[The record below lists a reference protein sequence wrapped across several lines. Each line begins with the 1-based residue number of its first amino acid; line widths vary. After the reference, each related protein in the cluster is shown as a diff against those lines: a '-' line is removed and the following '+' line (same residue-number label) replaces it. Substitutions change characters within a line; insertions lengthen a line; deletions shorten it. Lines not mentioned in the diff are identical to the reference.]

1 MPGSGRS
8 RGGPMLA
15 LLAFAQF
22 ISAIDYNIVYV
33 ALPEIGRQIGF
44 STQTLQWV
52 VSAYAV
58 TFGGFLLLG
67 GRAADLL
74 GRRRMFAVALALYG
88 IASLAGGLATSPGLL
103 IAARAVQGLGGAL
116 LLPATLSL
124 INTMFAEGPAR
135 SRALAVWGGAGGVGL
150 ALGSLLGGVLTDALG
165 WESVFFVNVPL
176 AAIAVAG
183 VFAVFPAEPRGE
195 RRGGFDLP
203 GALSATLGSTLLVFG
218 LVQGPEAGW
227 ADPVIVGSL
236 LAAMALLGLFVAIE
250 ARSAEPLMPLTLL
263 TNRSLTA
270 AMAVTFIFMGT
281 FGAQYY
287 ILTVYLQDLRGFDAL
302 ATGLAFL
309 PGGLMALLGTKVSE
323 RLLIRTGTRT
333 TLLTGLGLGA
343 AGMIAF
349 GLAMSPQGGY
359 AVLLPGIVLISL
371 GQGVA
376 WTAMFVAASAGVAPQ
391 RQGIASAM
399 ASTTQQIG
407 SAVGLAVLVAIINA
421 GPAGTAT
428 TDGLRTAGLLAAT
441 LTLVGAGV
449 ALTLRGSPASGPVQ
463 QAVTTSSGDT
473 RVGG

>member
-1 MPGSGRS
+1 MPGSWRS
-8 RGGPMLA
+8 RNGLMLA

-58 TFGGFLLLG
+58 AFGGFLLLG

-74 GRRRMFAVALALYG
+74 GRRQMFAAALALYG
-88 IASLAGGLATSPGLL
+88 IASLAGGLATSPALL
-103 IAARAVQGLGGAL
+103 IAARAAQGLGGAL

-124 INTMFAEGPAR
+124 INTTFTEGPAR

-176 AAIAVAG
+176 AAVAIAAT
-183 VFAVFPAEPRGE
+183 FALFPTEPRSD

-227 ADPVIVGSL
+227 GSPTIVGAL
-236 LAAMALLGLFVAIE
+236 LAAAAFLGLFVTIE
-250 ARSAEPLMPLTLL
+250 ARSAEPLMPLRLFI
-263 TNRSLTA
+263 NRSLTA

-309 PGGLMALLGTKVSE
+309 PGGLMALAGTKVSE
-323 RLLIRTGTRT
+323 RMLIRTGTRT

-343 AGMIAF
+343 AGMITF
-349 GLAMSPQGGY
+349 GLALSPHGGY
-359 AVLLPGIVLISL
+359 AVLLPGIVMTSL
-371 GQGVA
+371 AQGIA
-376 WTAMFVAASAGVAPQ
+376 WTAMFVAASTGVAPE

-407 SAVGLAVLVAIINA
+407 SAVGLAVLVAVINT
-421 GPAGTAT
+421 GPAGAAT
-428 TDGLRTAGLLAAT
+428 TDGLRAAALLAA
-441 LTLVGAGV
+441 
-449 ALTLRGSPASGPVQ
+449 ALTLAGAAVARTLRKPQAAKPAQQVTSTSP
-463 QAVTTSSGDT
+463 GDT
-473 RVGG
+473 RTGS

>member
-1 MPGSGRS
+1 
-8 RGGPMLA
+8 MLA
-15 LLAFAQF
+15 VLAFAQF

-58 TFGGFLLLG
+58 AFGGLMLLG

-74 GRRRMFAVALALYG
+74 GRRRMFTLALALYG

-116 LLPATLSL
+116 LLPATLSQ
-124 INTMFAEGPAR
+124 INTTFTEGPAR

-150 ALGSLLGGVLTDALG
+150 ALGSLLGGVLTNALG

-176 AAIAVAG
+176 AAAAIVAAF
-183 VFAVFPAEPRGE
+183 VLFPAEPRGD

-227 ADPVIVGSL
+227 GSPAIVGSL
-236 LAAMALLGLFVAIE
+236 LAAVASLGLFVAIE
-250 ARSAEPLMPLTLL
+250 ARTAEPLMPLRLF
-263 TNRSLTA
+263 TNSSLTA

-287 ILTVYLQDLRGFDAL
+287 ILTVYLQELRGFDAL

-309 PGGLMALLGTKVSE
+309 PGGLMALMGTKVSA
-323 RLLIRTGTRT
+323 RMLIRTGTRT
-333 TLLTGLGLGA
+333 TLLTGLGLGT

-349 GLAMSPQGGY
+349 GLAMSPHGGY
-359 AVLLPGIVLISL
+359 AVLLPGIVMISL
-371 GQGVA
+371 GQGIA
-376 WTAMFVAASAGVAPQ
+376 WTAMFVAAATGVAPE

-407 SAVGLAVLVAIINA
+407 SAVGLAVLVAVINT

-428 TDGLRTAGLLAAT
+428 TDGLRTAGLLAAA
-441 LTLVGAGV
+441 LTLVGAAV
-449 ALTLRGSPASGPVQ
+449 ALTLRKPRAPGPAQ
-463 QAVTTSSGDT
+463 QATSTSPGDT
-473 RVGG
+473 RIGS

>member
-1 MPGSGRS
+1 
-8 RGGPMLA
+8 MLA

-58 TFGGFLLLG
+58 AFGGFLLLG

-124 INTMFAEGPAR
+124 INTTFAEGPAR

-176 AAIAVAG
+176 AAVAVVGA
-183 VFAVFPAEPRGE
+183 FILFPAEPRGD
-195 RRGGFDLP
+195 RRRGFDLP
-203 GALSATLGSTLLVFG
+203 GAFTATLGSTLLVFG
-218 LVQGPEAGW
+218 LAQGPEAGW
-227 ADPVIVGSL
+227 GSPVIVGAV
-236 LAAMALLGLFVAIE
+236 LASVASLGLFVVIE
-250 ARSAEPLMPLTLL
+250 ARSAEPLMPLRLF

-281 FGAQYY
+281 FGTQYY
-287 ILTVYLQDLRGFDAL
+287 ILTVYLQ
-302 ATGLAFL
+302 
-309 PGGLMALLGTKVSE
+309 
-323 RLLIRTGTRT
+323 
-333 TLLTGLGLGA
+333 
-343 AGMIAF
+343 
-349 GLAMSPQGGY
+349 
-359 AVLLPGIVLISL
+359 
-371 GQGVA
+371 
-376 WTAMFVAASAGVAPQ
+376 
-391 RQGIASAM
+391 
-399 ASTTQQIG
+399 
-407 SAVGLAVLVAIINA
+407 
-421 GPAGTAT
+421 
-428 TDGLRTAGLLAAT
+428 
-441 LTLVGAGV
+441 
-449 ALTLRGSPASGPVQ
+449 
-463 QAVTTSSGDT
+463 
-473 RVGG
+473 